1 MKKVTINLDNALYAK
16 IETMAKLKKQTITS
30 YVKNIILERIKDD
43 QDYKDAITAKEE
55 NNGETYSE
63 SSVMKGLN
71 MNKQSH

>member
-71 MNKQSH
+71 MNK

>member
-16 IETMAKLKKQTITS
+16 IETMAKLKKQAITS
-30 YVKNIILERIKDD
+30 YVKNIILERIEDD
-43 QDYKDAITAKEE
+43 QDHKDAITAKEE

-71 MNKQSH
+71 MNK